1 MRHRN
6 SEIFI
11 LLHLALEKCMFDQV
25 FAKLIPLNV
34 GEQVYFNID
43 TGMSADVGQLL
54 CQSCQE
60 T

>member
-1 MRHRN
+1 MRHSN

-11 LLHLALEKCMFDQV
+11 LPHLALEKCMFDQV
-25 FAKLIPLNV
+25 FAKLIPLNL

-43 TGMSADVGQLL
+43 TGMSADVGQFL
-54 CQSCQE
+54 CQYCQE